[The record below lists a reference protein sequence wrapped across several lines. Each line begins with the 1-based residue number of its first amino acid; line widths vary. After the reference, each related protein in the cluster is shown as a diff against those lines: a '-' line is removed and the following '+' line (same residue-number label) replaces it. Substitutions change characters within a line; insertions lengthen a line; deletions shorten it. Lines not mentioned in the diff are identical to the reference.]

1 MGILL
6 QHMETTV
13 FNMNMVEKRSE
24 GTPKGSGLSPNVR
37 DLVQRIQAYLKNDPR
52 VNP

>member
-6 QHMETTV
+6 QQMGTTV
-13 FNMNMVEKRSE
+13 FNVVEKRSE

-37 DLVQRIQAYLKNDPR
+37 
-52 VNP
+52 

>member
-6 QHMETTV
+6 RQMETT
-13 FNMNMVEKRSE
+13 FFNMVELRLE

-37 DLVQRIQAYLKNDPR
+37 
-52 VNP
+52 

>member
-6 QHMETTV
+6 HQMETTV
-13 FNMNMVEKRSE
+13 FNGVEKRSE
-24 GTPKGSGLSPNVR
+24 GTPKGSGLSPNVL
-37 DLVQRIQAYLKNDPR
+37 DLVRKSQDYLINDPP

>member
-6 QHMETTV
+6 RQMETTV
-13 FNMNMVEKRSE
+13 FNMVEKRSE
-24 GTPKGSGLSPNVR
+24 GTPKGSELSPNVR
-37 DLVQRIQAYLKNDPR
+37 DLVQRSQAYLINGQR

>member
-6 QHMETTV
+6 RQMETTV
-13 FNMNMVEKRSE
+13 INMVKKRSE

-37 DLVQRIQAYLKNDPR
+37 
-52 VNP
+52 

>member
-6 QHMETTV
+6 RHMETTV
-13 FNMNMVEKRSE
+13 FYVVEKRSE

-37 DLVQRIQAYLKNDPR
+37 
-52 VNP
+52 

>member
-6 QHMETTV
+6 RQMETTV
-13 FNMNMVEKRSE
+13 FNMVEKRSE

-37 DLVQRIQAYLKNDPR
+37 DLVQRTQDYLINDPR

>member
-6 QHMETTV
+6 QPTVTTV
-13 FNMNMVEKRSE
+13 FNGVEKLSE
-24 GTPKGSGLSPNVR
+24 GTPKGGGLSPNVR
-37 DLVQRIQAYLKNDPR
+37 WSGPGGKMLPQERDP

>member
-6 QHMETTV
+6 RQMGTTV
-13 FNMNMVEKRSE
+13 FNVVEKRSE

-37 DLVQRIQAYLKNDPR
+37 
-52 VNP
+52 

>member
-6 QHMETTV
+6 RQIEATV
-13 FNMNMVEKRSE
+13 INVVEKRSE

-37 DLVQRIQAYLKNDPR
+37 
-52 VNP
+52 

>member
-6 QHMETTV
+6 RQIATNV
-13 FNMNMVEKRSE
+13 FNVVEKRSE

-37 DLVQRIQAYLKNDPR
+37 
-52 VNP
+52 

>member
-6 QHMETTV
+6 RQMETTV
-13 FNMNMVEKRSE
+13 FNMVEKRSE

-37 DLVQRIQAYLKNDPR
+37 WSGPEATRYLNKAPP

>member
-6 QHMETTV
+6 RQMETTV
-13 FNMNMVEKRSE
+13 IDVVEKRSE

-37 DLVQRIQAYLKNDPR
+37 
-52 VNP
+52 